1 MESPQEK
8 IERLRRELDEH
19 NYNYY
24 VLNAPTIDDRT
35 FDEMMHE
42 LQGLEETFPQYFD
55 PNSPTQRV
63 GNDINRSFSQVEH
76 RYPMLSLSN
85 TYSIEEVSAFYER
98 VRSGLMGEDFELVG
112 ELKYDGTSISL
123 IYEGGRLV
131 RAVTRG
137 DGTRG
142 DDVTENVKTIRSIPL
157 QLRGNDYPDSF
168 EIRGEILMPWAVF
181 DTLNKEREE
190 QEEPLFANPRNAAAG
205 TLKSQN
211 SAVVAA
217 RGLDAYLYYLLGEN
231 LPADTHYENLQ
242 YARSWGFKVSDA
254 VRKLHSV
261 EEVKEYINYWDMER
275 KNLPVATD
283 GMVFKVNSLRQQKNL
298 GYTAK
303 SPRWA
308 IAYKFQAEKA
318 LTRLNSVSYQV
329 GRTGS
334 ITPVAN
340 LEPVHIAGTTVKRAS
355 LHNEDIIRELDL
367 HLHDMVYVEKGGEII
382 PKIVPVLLSGTIV
395 KRATLHNEDI
405 INALDLH
412 IGDMV
417 FVEKGGE
424 IIPKITAVDTSA
436 RLLIGEK
443 VRFIRT
449 CPECGTPLK
458 RIEGEAAWF
467 CPNEKGCPP
476 QIKGRIEHF
485 ISRKAMNIEGL
496 GSETIGQFYSLGLVR
511 DASDLYTLQPDV
523 IAGLERMGER
533 SAQNIV
539 DAVKQSCSV
548 PFERVLFALG
558 IRYVGETVA
567 KKLALALHSIDR
579 IIEATTEDL
588 IRIGDIGV
596 RIAQSVVAYFSDEDN
611 LRFVERLRQY
621 GVQMQITEERLSER
635 TDKLSGATIVIS
647 GTFTHHSRDEY
658 KALIEQHGGINT
670 GSVSGKTTYI
680 LAGENMGP
688 AKLEK
693 ARKLGVRI
701 LSEEEFLEMIQ

>member
-181 DTLNKEREE
+181 DALNKEREE

-329 GRTGS
+329 GRTGTV
-334 ITPVAN
+334 TPVAN
-340 LEPVHIAGTTVKRAS
+340 L
-355 LHNEDIIRELDL
+355 D
-367 HLHDMVYVEKGGEII
+367 
-382 PKIVPVLLSGTIV
+382 PVLLSGTIV

-449 CPECGTPLK
+449 CAECGTPLK

-670 GSVSGKTTYI
+670 GSVSGKTTYV

>member
-8 IERLRRELDEH
+8 IARLRRELDEH

-35 FDEMMHE
+35 FDEMMYE
-42 LQGLEETFPQYFD
+42 LQRLEEAYPQYFD
-55 PNSPTQRV
+55 PHSPTQRV
-63 GNDINRSFSQVEH
+63 GNDINQAFVQVEH
-76 RYPMLSLSN
+76 RYPMLSLGN
-85 TYSIEEVSAFYER
+85 TYSIEEVAAFYER

-123 IYEGGRLV
+123 IYEHGRLV

-157 QLRGNDYPDSF
+157 QLRGSGYPDSF

-181 DTLNKEREE
+181 DALNKEREE

-211 SAVVAA
+211 SVVVAA

-254 VRKLHSV
+254 MRILHSV
-261 EEVKEYINYWDMER
+261 EEVRAYIDYWDTER
-275 KNLPVATD
+275 KRLPVATD

-329 GRTGS
+329 GRTGTV
-334 ITPVAN
+334 TPVAN
-340 LEPVHIAGTTVKRAS
+340 LDPVLLSGTIVKRAS
-355 LHNEDIIRELDL
+355 LHNEDIIN
-367 HLHDMVYVEKGGEII
+367 G
-382 PKIVPVLLSGTIV
+382 
-395 KRATLHNEDI
+395 
-405 INALDLH
+405 LDLH

-417 FVEKGGE
+417 YVEKGGE

-443 VRFIRT
+443 VRFVRT
-449 CPECGTPLK
+449 CPECKTPLE

-476 QIKGRIEHF
+476 QIKGKIEHF

-496 GSETIGQFYSLGLVR
+496 GSETINQFYTLGLVKN
-511 DASDLYTLQPDV
+511 AADLYTLDV
-523 IAGLERMGER
+523 ETIAGLERLGER

-539 DAVKQSCSV
+539 EAVRQSCKV

-579 IIEATTEDL
+579 LREASVEELTQ
-588 IRIGDIGV
+588 IGDIGE
-596 RIAQSVVAYFSDEDN
+596 RIAQSVVAYFGDEDN
-611 LRFVERLRQY
+611 LRLVERLREY
-621 GVQMQITEERLSER
+621 GVQMQIAEERLSER
-635 TDKLSGATIVIS
+635 TDKLAGATIVIS
-647 GTFTHHSRDEY
+647 GTFAHHSRDEY
-658 KALIEQHGGINT
+658 KALIEQHGGVNT